1 MAKFSPTPAQKQAIE
16 APIMDLLVSAA
27 AGSGKTAVLSQR
39 ILRLILSREENAE
52 LSRMLV
58 VSFTK
63 AAAEELR
70 ARIGKALREK
80 LKELRSESDSDEDSL
95 WQEERI
101 LTALD
106 QLESAEIST
115 IHSFCFHLVKRHF
128 SELGLSAS
136 LRIGEEAEC
145 KLLEMR
151 VMEETIEDIYENL
164 PDDVSVFE
172 KITDYRDTGLSE
184 ILLGFYRKFAA
195 LPKGI
200 ATMEDTL
207 RQLEDSKASF
217 DQTVFAKV
225 ILKKLDRF
233 FSYYKLVFAS
243 VTKDLEGDS
252 QALQKYSPAFLE
264 DLRFVESWDQLKD
277 KAFSLI
283 AEAVMAYTPPSLKG
297 KGYRGGKPD
306 FVEAATALRK
316 EFCADLDAIKGEYF
330 SFSDEDIRKD
340 AEETHAILSVIYRVL
355 ILFEKAYAET
365 KSRYG
370 ILDFNDLERYAR
382 TLLVDAD
389 GNPTPLARTVAGRY
403 DAIFIDEYQDTNDMQ
418 DSIFSAISSYNRFMV
433 GDIKQSI
440 YGFRGAVPEIFS
452 SYRTGFAPYDESAKQ
467 KQATIFLS
475 DNFRSDSGVIDYTN
489 AVFYQLFNN
498 NSGSVPYMEGD
509 ALKCSRDEK
518 DDLKLPTRYLMVDR
532 GQVDEKGDP
541 LNEYDVV
548 AREIMRLV
556 SSGVKPSEIV
566 ILLRAMTKADAYRK
580 ALAELSVPC
589 VSDKG
594 GDLLLDYPEVL
605 LLVALLNVID
615 NPTRDIYLAASLK
628 SPLFG
633 FTLSELILIR
643 RKAPATSLYASLC
656 TVASAEESEPAFL
669 AEKAKAF
676 LVFLE
681 KARRFAELKSSDK
694 VIRYL
699 LQTTPLSSVAARGK
713 QSSAPLWAF
722 YEFARRFESG
732 GFGGVHGLVQ
742 RVKEISASDNKE
754 ALLYHRSVDLSAVQI
769 MSIHHSK
776 GCEYDYIFLAD
787 TASDFVR
794 KDESADMVYEGSMGI
809 GLKLRAENGLLRYDT
824 IFRRAIA
831 AKIRENS
838 VDEYMRVLYVA
849 LTRAKR
855 QIIVVASLNGPRQKK
870 VETFEEYV
878 AHHAKF
884 AHPYLYAQTK
894 SYAEWLSLAMPDM
907 PYELIR
913 SMDNDS
919 ETLSGMTHDGKEA
932 KALVPK
938 ELLEERLSYQ
948 YPHEALQKLPTKL
961 SVSRLYSGI
970 LDDEAEELI
979 RAEKADFDRLPLF
992 MQEKSAVSGSE
1003 KGTATHLFMQ
1013 FCDFDNV
1020 VRMGVDAEIR
1030 RMVDKAFIT
1039 KGIASL
1045 IDKEKVER
1053 FFKSD
1058 LFARIEKAEEVYRE
1072 ERFHIRLPASE
1083 FTLDPEKSRAYESEY
1098 ILVQGVVDC
1107 LVKESDGS
1115 LLLIDYKTDR
1125 TPKDRAAAE
1134 SMLRKRYTT
1143 QLSYYRKAV
1152 ESVFGAPV
1160 KQTLLYAFSL
1170 DGTVEIK

>member
-1 MAKFSPTPAQKQAIE
+1 MAKFSPTPDQQKAIE

-39 ILRLILSREENAE
+39 ILRLILSHEENAE

-58 VSFTK
+58 VTFTK

-80 LKELRSESDSDEDSL
+80 LKELRSEKDSCEDSL
-95 WQEERI
+95 WQEERV

-128 SELGLSAS
+128 SDLGLSAS

-151 VMEETIEDIYENL
+151 VMEETIEDMYENT
-164 PDDVSVFE
+164 PEDVSVFE
-172 KITDYRDTGLSE
+172 KLTDYRDTGLE
-184 ILLGFYRKFAA
+184 GILLGFYNRFSA

-200 ATMEDTL
+200 LTMEETL
-207 RQLEDSKASF
+207 RQLEESQGSF
-217 DQTVFAKV
+217 EKTVFAKA
-225 ILKKLDRF
+225 ILKKLDLF
-233 FSYYKLVFAS
+233 FSYYTLVLTNA
-243 VTKDLEGDS
+243 VENLKQDTKAVE
-252 QALQKYSPAFLE
+252 KYVPAFLE
-264 DLRFVESWDQLKD
+264 DLHFVESWEKIKD
-277 KAFSLI
+277 KEYSFI
-283 AEAVMAYTPPSLKG
+283 ADTIASYQPPSLLQ
-297 KGYRGGKPD
+297 YRGAKPD
-306 FVEAATALRK
+306 FVEEAAVLRK
-316 EFCADLDAIKGEYF
+316 EFTAELSAIKGLYF
-330 SFSDEDIRKD
+330 SFTQDDIAKD
-340 AEETHAILSVIYRVL
+340 AAEMHHILSVVLRVL
-355 ILFEKAYAET
+355 IRFEKAYIET
-365 KSRYG
+365 KNRFG

-382 TLLVDAD
+382 ALLVDND
-389 GNPTPLARTVAGRY
+389 GNPTPLACTVAERY

-418 DSIFSAISSYNRFMV
+418 DSIFSAVSRNNRFMV

-452 SYRTGFAPYDESAKQ
+452 AYRTQFEPYDEAKKQ

-475 DNFRSDSGVIDYTN
+475 DNFRSDRSVIDYTN
-489 AVFYQLFNN
+489 RVFYQLFNN

-509 ALKCSRDEK
+509 ALVCAREEK
-518 DDLKLPTRYLMVDR
+518 DDLKLPTRYLVVDR
-532 GQVDEKGDP
+532 GQLDENGNP
-541 LNEYDVV
+541 LNEFDVV
-548 AREIMRLV
+548 AGEILRLV

-566 ILLRAMTKADAYRK
+566 ILLRSMTKADAYRK
-580 ALAELSVPC
+580 ALADRSLPC

-594 GDLLLDYPEVL
+594 GDFLPDYPEVL
-605 LLVALLNVID
+605 LLIALLNVID
-615 NPTRDIYLAASLK
+615 NPTRDVYLAASLK
-628 SPLFG
+628 SPLFH
-633 FTLSELILIR
+633 FSLSELILIR
-643 RKAPATSLYASLC
+643 RKAPAMSMYASLC
-656 TVASAEESEPAFL
+656 EFISMEAEGELTFL
-669 AEKAKAF
+669 CQKTKAF
-676 LVFLE
+676 LDFLE

-699 LQTTPLSSVAARGK
+699 MQTTPLSAVAAK
-713 QSSAPLWAF
+713 QKHAGAPLSAF
-722 YEFARRFESG
+722 YEFARSFESS
-732 GFGGVHGLVQ
+732 GFRGVHALCQ
-742 RVKEISASDNKE
+742 RVKEITASDNKE

-769 MSIHHSK
+769 MSVHHSK
-776 GCEYDYIFLAD
+776 GCEYDYVFLAD
-787 TASDFVR
+787 TAHLFNK
-794 KDESADMVYEGSMGI
+794 KDETADMVYESSMGI
-809 GLKLRAENGLLRYDT
+809 GMKLRTENGFLRYDT

-831 AKIRENS
+831 AKIHENS
-838 VDEYMRVLYVA
+838 VDEDMRVLYVA

-855 QIIVVASLNGPRQKK
+855 QIIVVAGLNGPKQKK
-870 VETFEEYV
+870 VETFEAFV
-878 AHHAKF
+878 KSHKCF
-884 AHPYLYAQTK
+884 AHPYLYAQAN
-894 SYAEWLSLAMPDM
+894 SYAEWLSLALPDM
-907 PYELIR
+907 KFELVQ
-913 SMDNDS
+913 SMDGYCENAYGAVSD
-919 ETLSGMTHDGKEA
+919 ELQPKD
-932 KALVPK
+932 LVPK
-938 ELLEERLSYQ
+938 EILEERLSFK

-961 SVSRLYSGI
+961 SVSRLYPGI

-992 MQEKSAVSGSE
+992 MQEKSVVSGSE

-1020 VRMGVDAEIR
+1020 VRLGVESEIR
-1030 RMVDKAFIT
+1030 RLVEKAFIT
-1039 KGIASL
+1039 EAIASL
-1045 IDKEKVER
+1045 IEKAKVVR

-1058 LFARIEKAEEVYRE
+1058 LFARIQKAEKVYRE

-1083 FTLDPEKSRAYESEY
+1083 FTLDPEKSRAYEAEY

-1107 LVKESDGS
+1107 LVRESDGS

-1152 ESVFGAPV
+1152 ERVFGAPV

-1170 DGTVEIK
+1170 DDTVEIK